1 MMSDGSIVEPL
12 PEQIPLLETINRNGQ
27 RLISMINDLLML
39 SGLDAETVHWRHDP
53 VDLAATI
60 GPIEEAIR
68 PLLNGRR
75 LTFEIDRPGIPVPVL
90 GDRAQLER
98 VMINLL
104 SNAVKFTE
112 DGGTIGF
119 SVDVVDDHAVI
130 TVRDTGIGIPTN
142 EQGDLFQRFFRSS
155 TAQVR
160 QIQGTGL
167 GLSIVAAIVSG
178 HGGTI
183 EVQSGHLQGSTFTV
197 KLPLA
202 RSERL
207 THAG

>member
-1 MMSDGSIVEPL
+1 
-12 PEQIPLLETINRNGQ
+12 
-27 RLISMINDLLML
+27 MINDLLML
-39 SGLDAETVHWRHDP
+39 SGLDSETVHWRHDR
-53 VDLAATI
+53 VDLAAI
-60 GPIEEAIR
+60 VGPIEEAIR
-68 PLLNGRR
+68 PLLNGRH
-75 LTFEIDRPGIPVPVL
+75 LTLEIDRPGIAIPVL

-112 DGGTIGF
+112 DDGTIGF
-119 SVDVVDDHAVI
+119 GVDVIDGEAVI
-130 TVRDTGIGIPTN
+130 TVRDTGIGIPTD

-155 TAQVR
+155 TAQAR

-167 GLSIVAAIVSG
+167 GLSIVSAIVSG
-178 HGGTI
+178 HGGSI
-183 EVQSGHLQGSTFTV
+183 DVKSGHLQGATFTV
-197 KLPLA
+197 TLPLA

>member
-1 MMSDGSIVEPL
+1 M
-12 PEQIPLLETINRNGQ
+12 
-27 RLISMINDLLML
+27 
-39 SGLDAETVHWRHDP
+39 HWRHDAF
-53 VDLAATI
+53 DLGSII
-60 GPIEEAIR
+60 GQIEESIR
-68 PLLNGRR
+68 TLLNCRH
-75 LTFEIDRPGIPVPVL
+75 LTFEIKRRGSPVSVL

-119 SVDVVDDHAVI
+119 GVDIVDDEAVI
-130 TVRDTGIGIPTN
+130 TVRDTGIGIPAE

-183 EVQSGHLQGSTFTV
+183 EVRSGHLQGSTFTV
-197 KLPLA
+197 TLPLA
-202 RSERL
+202 QSERL
-207 THAG
+207 TRVI

>member
-1 MMSDGSIVEPL
+1 
-12 PEQIPLLETINRNGQ
+12 
-27 RLISMINDLLML
+27 MINDLLML
-39 SGLDAETVHWRHDP
+39 SGLDSETVQWRHDT

-68 PLLNGRR
+68 PLLNSRH
-75 LTFEIDRPGIPVPVL
+75 LTFEVDRPGAAVPVL

-112 DGGTIGF
+112 DDGTIGF
-119 SVDVVDDHAVI
+119 GVDVVDDHAVI
-130 TVRDTGIGIPTN
+130 TVTDTGIGIPTD

-167 GLSIVAAIVSG
+167 GLSIVSAIVAG

-183 EVQSGHLQGSTFTV
+183 DVESGHLQGSTFTV

-202 RSERL
+202 KSERL

>member
-1 MMSDGSIVEPL
+1 V
-12 PEQIPLLETINRNGQ
+12 Q
-27 RLISMINDLLML
+27 
-39 SGLDAETVHWRHDP
+39 WRHDQ

-60 GPIEEAIR
+60 SPIEEAIR
-68 PLLNGRR
+68 PLLNGRH
-75 LTFEIDRPGIPVPVL
+75 LSLEVERPPVMVPVL

-112 DGGTIGF
+112 DGGTIAF
-119 SVDVVDDHAVI
+119 SVGIEDDHAVI
-130 TVRDTGIGIPTN
+130 TVRDTGIGIPAD
-142 EQGDLFQRFFRSS
+142 EQVDLFQRFFRSS

-167 GLSIVAAIVSG
+167 GLSIVQAIVSG
-178 HGGTI
+178 HGGSI
-183 EVQSGHLQGSTFTV
+183 EVTSGHLQGSTFTV

-202 RSERL
+202 KSERL

>member
-1 MMSDGSIVEPL
+1 VVEPL
-12 PEQIPLLETINRNGQ
+12 PDQLPLLQTINRNGQ

-39 SGLDAETVHWRHDP
+39 SGLDSETVHWRHDP
-53 VDLAATI
+53 VDLATTI
-60 GPIEEAIR
+60 GPIEDAIR
-68 PLLNGRR
+68 PLLTGRH
-75 LTFEIDRPGIPVPVL
+75 LTFEIERPGNAVTVL

-112 DGGTIGF
+112 DGGTIGLE
-119 SVDVVDDHAVI
+119 VGVEDDQAVI
-130 TVRDTGIGIPTN
+130 TVRDTGIGIPTD

-167 GLSIVAAIVSG
+167 GLSIVSAIVSG

-183 EVQSGHLQGSTFTV
+183 DVKSGHLQGSTFTV
-197 KLPLA
+197 RLPLVK
-202 RSERL
+202 SERL